1 MCTIRNRFTGVD
13 RAARSMVDLKSNQKK
28 ETLFIKPAGIEQIS
42 SGLALLVIVFIAQ
55 VLKEMGIPSFGL
67 THSILLYAGYQFSS
81 GSIYLGVAVIL
92 FIFLGS
98 LCGASLI
105 FQLGRLKGKKLLS
118 KLEHH
123 NLIKPEARLRAGNI
137 LTRSS
142 FITISIGRSIPG
154 LMLPSSILAGIR
166 DMPVSSFLLGVIVP
180 LSLWVSLIVTMG
192 STFNYFLP
200 HIYIPPSR
208 LLTFLWP
215 FIAIILPAAAVYMWK
230 RIADSQNG
238 KDGIQ
243 KN

>member
-1 MCTIRNRFTGVD
+1 M
-13 RAARSMVDLKSNQKK
+13 
-28 ETLFIKPAGIEQIS
+28 PAGIEQVS
-42 SGLALLVIVFIAQ
+42 SGLTLLVIVFIAQ
-55 VLKEMGIPSFGL
+55 ALKEMGIPSFGL
-67 THSILLYAGYQFSS
+67 THSILLYTGYQFSI
-81 GSIYLGVAVIL
+81 GNIYICVAVIL

-118 KLEHH
+118 KLEHY
-123 NLIKPEARLRAGNI
+123 NLIKPEARLRTGNI

-154 LMLPSSILAGIR
+154 LMLPTSLLAGIL
-166 DMPVSSFLLGVIVP
+166 DIPVPSFLLGIIVP

-192 STFNYFLP
+192 SSFNYFLP
-200 HIYIPPSR
+200 HLSIPPDR

-215 FIAIILPAAAVYMWK
+215 FIAIILPTTVLYMWK
-230 RIADSQNG
+230 RIADSQNR

-243 KN
+243 NN